1 MFVRVKSTPNSP
13 RQSVQIV
20 ASVRDGQTVKQR
32 IVRHIGIAM
41 DDDELVRLKH
51 LAEVVKAKLQ
61 AQTQPELF
69 TPEATAQQVI
79 AARPRTG
86 PQAVKVDLKQLRETQ
101 RVVTGIHAVYGA
113 LYEELGL
120 HRLLPRYRYRASHR
134 ALFHSVMARLANPG
148 SKRHSVRRLEEDFG
162 VQLPLEQVYR
172 MMDQLDESRIK
183 RLNTLAGQQA
193 QALLGGP
200 LTVLFFDC
208 TTLYFESFTE
218 DELKQKGY
226 SKDAKFNECQV
237 LLALLVTE
245 AGLPVHYEVL
255 PGATFEGHSL
265 VPVVKSLQ
273 AKYDVQQVVCVA
285 DRGMLSEANLQA
297 LEEAGIHYIVGA
309 KLKQLPKTQQAR
321 ILDDTHYQP
330 LGDDGGRVLSFP
342 HQSRRV
348 LVSYSPVRAG
358 KDRHDRHTAITKLL
372 KKLAKSNNPKDL
384 LNNYGYKKYLQV
396 KGETELGIDQDKVEQ
411 AQRWDGLHGVITNL
425 PDTDNATILS
435 QYRGLW
441 QVEETFRATK
451 HDLKVRPIYH
461 WTPARIRAHIAIAFM
476 TLLCVRHLS
485 YRMALQS
492 RPVSPEVIR
501 NALVHVQH
509 SVVQHQRT
517 KQRYAIPSTMSN
529 VAGKLYAVMGLT
541 RSTTPYALD

>member
-1 MFVRVKSTPNSP
+1 MFVRVKSTPNSH

-86 PQAVKVDLKQLRETQ
+86 PQALKVDLKQLRETQ

-193 QALLGGP
+193 QAFLGRP

-245 AGLPVHYEVL
+245 AGLTVHYEVL
-255 PGATFEGHSL
+255 PGATFEEHSL
-265 VPVVKSLQ
+265 VPVVRSLQ

-309 KLKQLPKTQQAR
+309 KLTQLPKTQQAR

-348 LVSYSPVRAG
+348 LVRYSPVRAE

-411 AQRWDGLHGVITNL
+411 AQRWDGLHRRHHQPAGYGQCDHPEPIPWPVAGGGDL
-425 PDTDNATILS
+425 PGNQTRPESPPHLSLDPGPHPRPHCHCLHDLAVCATPELSNGATIPAGLA
-435 QYRGLW
+435 RGDP
-441 QVEETFRATK
+441 K
-451 HDLKVRPIYH
+451 CPG
-461 WTPARIRAHIAIAFM
+461 
-476 TLLCVRHLS
+476 
-485 YRMALQS
+485 S
-492 RPVSPEVIR
+492 RPAQRGAASADETTLR
-501 NALVHVQH
+501 H
-509 SVVQHQRT
+509 SLNHE
-517 KQRYAIPSTMSN
+517 
-529 VAGKLYAVMGLT
+529 
-541 RSTTPYALD
+541 